1 MYIWKYFLNYHIL
14 KYIYIYIY
22 IIFAVLIFFLIFLIF
37 LIFLLKIPINLSL
50 ITQNLSRKKK
60 SRKEPSQQWETFK
73 RINAKSSKESTR
85 RRKFP
90 KFEKACRKSLSH
102 KRLFYKLTKLAFL
115 YLIFPTSSM
124 AYPVRTQWSKPHI
137 VSRKGFKISIVSSPF

>member
-22 IIFAVLIFFLIFLIF
+22 YFCCINFFLIFLIF

-115 YLIFPTSSM
+115 YLIFPTSM
-124 AYPVRTQWSKPHI
+124 AYPVRTQGSQPRI
-137 VSRKGFKISIVSSPF
+137 VSRKGFKISIISSPF